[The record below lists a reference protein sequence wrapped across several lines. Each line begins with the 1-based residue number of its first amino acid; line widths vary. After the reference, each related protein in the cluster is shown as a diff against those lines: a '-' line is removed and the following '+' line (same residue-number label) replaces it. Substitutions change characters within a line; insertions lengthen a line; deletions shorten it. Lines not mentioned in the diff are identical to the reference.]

1 MPSDWPVQSQ
11 GDQGQN
17 VRIVQYLLRDH
28 GFFDIGVDGEFGPG
42 TAEAVRGFQ
51 ASRGVSADAVVGRE
65 TWEMLIIQVGPGDT
79 GEAVRAV
86 QEYFGLPVDG
96 RFGPNTEQAVRN
108 FQQEWAPPTDGIVGS
123 KTWWAIVTPK
133 SGF

>member
-1 MPSDWPVQSQ
+1 MDWPVQRQ
-11 GDQGQN
+11 GDEGQN

-28 GFFDIGVDGEFGPG
+28 GFLELGVDGDFGPA
-42 TAEAVRGFQ
+42 TAEAVRGSQ
-51 ASRGVSADAVVGRE
+51 ASRGLSADAIVGRE
-65 TWEMLIIQVGPGDT
+65 TWEMLVIQVGPGDS

-96 RFGPNTEQAVRN
+96 SFGPQTEQAVRD
-108 FQQEWAPPTDGIVGS
+108 FQQEWAPPADGMVGPN
-123 KTWWAIVTPK
+123 TWCAMVTPK